1 MPRRLA
7 VLLSGRG
14 SNLEAL
20 VESVHACPAV
30 DARIVGV
37 CSNRPGARGLEV
49 ARRAGI
55 STACVD
61 HRDYADRT
69 AFETA
74 LGAALDRFEADLL
87 VLAGFMRVLTPA
99 FVRRYS
105 PSMLNIHP
113 SLLPDL
119 PGLDTHA
126 RALERGDAEAGASVH
141 VVTPEVDG
149 GPVVARVRVTVAR
162 NDTPEE
168 LAARVLAAEHLL
180 YPVVLSWEAAGRL
193 QLGTDAVR
201 LDETVLPA
209 TGVDFRLRD
218 EELEPC

>member
-20 VESVHACPAV
+20 VESVHECPAV

-37 CSNRPGARGLEV
+37 CSNRPRAPGLEI
-49 ARRAGI
+49 ARAAGI
-55 STACVD
+55 ASTCVD
-61 HRDYADRT
+61 HRAYADRS
-69 AFETA
+69 AFEA
-74 LGAALDRFEADLL
+74 DLGAALDRFEPDLL

-105 PSMLNIHP
+105 PRMLNIHP

-119 PGLDTHA
+119 PGLHTHA
-126 RALERGDAEAGASVH
+126 RALERGDPEAGASVH

-149 GPVVARVRVTVAR
+149 GPVVARVRVPVAAD
-162 NDTPEE
+162 DTPERLE
-168 LAARVLAAEHLL
+168 ARVRAAEHRL
-180 YPVVLSWEAAGRL
+180 YPAVLAWEAAGRL
-193 QLGTDAVR
+193 QLGTEAVR
-201 LDETVLPA
+201 LDEALLPA
-209 TGVDFRLRD
+209 TGIDFRLRD
-218 EELEPC
+218 EVLEPC